1 MTESTSP
8 EDRLRKYKEFISGL
22 AHANDSRRRNR
33 SPDFD
38 GTISETKNPPVKK
51 ELVAAL
57 AVLKDAQEKMESALT
72 QDQSARKNVMLKIKE
87 KALESSMLDIRDEK
101 RRLERKLERGEITK
115 AEYEAE
121 LQKLIRRGKSV
132 LKEQSIVAARKNG
145 VA

>member
-1 MTESTSP
+1 MTESLTP

-22 AHANDSRRRNR
+22 AHANDSRRRNQ
-33 SPDFD
+33 SHALN
-38 GTISETKNPPVKK
+38 TSTSEIKKPPVKK

-87 KALESSMLDIRDEK
+87 RALESSMLDIRDEK
-101 RRLERKLERGEITK
+101 QRLERKLERGEITK

-121 LQKLIRRGKSV
+121 IQKLIRRGKSV

-145 VA
+145 LA